1 MKQPAVIAPSLLA
14 ANFAHLGRDAKDVL
28 EAGAQWL
35 HFDVM
40 DNHFVPN
47 LSIGPMVCQALRD
60 DGIAAPIDVHLM
72 VTHPDNLIQAFAQA
86 GATYITIHAEA
97 TPHIDRYL
105 QQIHDLGCKAG
116 LAFNPSTP
124 IHFAQHVLEKL
135 DLILIMSVNPGF
147 GGQKFISTALE
158 KIQQARTLI
167 DQSEREIRL
176 SVDGGVTL
184 ENIQTLSQAGADTF
198 VAGYTVFKAENRHNT
213 IKTLLELT
221 QNT

>member
-1 MKQPAVIAPSLLA
+1 MKQSTIIAPSLLA
-14 ANFAHLGRDAKDVL
+14 ANFACLGADAKGVL

-60 DGIAAPIDVHLM
+60 EGITAPIDVHLM
-72 VTHPDNLIQAFAQA
+72 VTHPENLIQAFAKA
-86 GATYITIHAEA
+86 GATYISIHAEA
-97 TPHIDRYL
+97 TPHLDRYL
-105 QQIHDLGCKAG
+105 QQIRDLGCKAG

-135 DLILIMSVNPGF
+135 DLILMMSVNPGF
-147 GGQKFISTALE
+147 GGQKFIPAVLE
-158 KIQQARTLI
+158 KIKQARTMI
-167 DQSEREIRL
+167 DQSGHEIRL

-184 ENIQTLSQAGADTF
+184 DNIQTIANAGADTF
-198 VAGYTVFKAENRHNT
+198 VAGYTVFKAEDRQKT
-213 IKTLLELT
+213 IKALLELSA
-221 QNT
+221 

>member
-1 MKQPAVIAPSLLA
+1 MKQSTIIAPSLLA

-28 EAGAQWL
+28 DAGAQWL

-60 DGIAAPIDVHLM
+60 DGITAPIDVHLM
-72 VTHPDNLIQAFAQA
+72 VTHPDNLIQAFAKA
-86 GATYITIHAEA
+86 GASYITIHAEA

-105 QQIHDLGCKAG
+105 QQIRDLGCKAG

-124 IHFAQHVLEKL
+124 ITYAQHVLDKL
-135 DLILIMSVNPGF
+135 DLLLLMSVNPGF
-147 GGQKFISTALE
+147 GGQKFIPAVVE
-158 KIQQARTLI
+158 KIQQARAMI
-167 DQSEREIRL
+167 DESRKEIRL

-184 ENIQTLSQAGADTF
+184 ENIQAISHAGADTF
-198 VAGYTVFKAENRHNT
+198 VAGYTVFKADDRHEAV
-213 IKTLLELT
+213 KKLLQLSF
-221 QNT
+221 

>member
-1 MKQPAVIAPSLLA
+1 MKQSTIIAPSLLA

-28 EAGAQWL
+28 DAGAQWL

-60 DGIAAPIDVHLM
+60 DGITAPIDVHLM
-72 VTHPDNLIQAFAQA
+72 VTHPENLIQAFAKA

-97 TPHIDRYL
+97 TPHLDRYL
-105 QQIHDLGCKAG
+105 QQIRDLGCKTG

-135 DLILIMSVNPGF
+135 DLILMMSVNPGF
-147 GGQKFISTALE
+147 GGQKFIPAVLE
-158 KIQQARTLI
+158 KIQQARHMI
-167 DQSEREIRL
+167 DQSGREIRL

-184 ENIQTLSQAGADTF
+184 DNIQTIGHAGADTF
-198 VAGYTVFKAENRHNT
+198 VAGYTVFKAEDRRKT
-213 IKTLLELT
+213 IETMLKI
-221 QNT
+221 NS

>member
-1 MKQPAVIAPSLLA
+1 MKQSPIIAPSLLA
-14 ANFAHLGRDAKDVL
+14 ANFAHLGRDAKSVL

-60 DGIAAPIDVHLM
+60 DGITAPIDVHLM
-72 VTHPDNLIQAFAQA
+72 VNNVENLIQAFAKA

-97 TPHIDRYL
+97 TPHVDRHL
-105 QQIHDLGCKAG
+105 QQIRDLGCKAG

-124 IHFAQHVLEKL
+124 VLMLENVLDKL

-147 GGQKFISTALE
+147 GGQKFIPQALA
-158 KIQQARTLI
+158 KIQHARQLI
-167 DQSEREIRL
+167 DQFGFEIRL
-176 SVDGGVTL
+176 SADGGINL
-184 ENIQTLSQAGADTF
+184 ENIKTISGAGADTF
-198 VAGYTVFKAENRHNT
+198 VAGYTVFKAENKQKA
-213 IKTLLELT
+213 IEMLLSLA
-221 QNT
+221 